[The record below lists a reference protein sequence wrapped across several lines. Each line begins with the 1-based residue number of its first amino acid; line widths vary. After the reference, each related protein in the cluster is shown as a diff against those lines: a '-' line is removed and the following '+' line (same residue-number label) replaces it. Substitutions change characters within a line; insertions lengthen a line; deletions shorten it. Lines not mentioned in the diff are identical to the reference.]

1 MPIDTIAE
9 ARDEIL
15 SYFTNAWNT
24 LGTPPLL
31 LYDDKR
37 KDLPE
42 DAPYARIKVEHVS
55 FGQRT
60 LGGKVS
66 AGGGGSRFNRTGL
79 VTVQIFALSGDGL
92 TSEDTLVDFALDT
105 LEGEETGSDRVEFR
119 DVRANEVG
127 DDGPWHQTNVV
138 AEFRYDRVK

>member
-15 SYFTNAWNT
+15 SYFTTAWNT

-31 LYDDKR
+31 LYGDKH
-37 KDLPE
+37 KDLP
-42 DAPYARIKVEHVS
+42 DNAPYARITVEHVTM
-55 FGQRT
+55 GQRT
-60 LGGKVS
+60 LGGKIS
-66 AGGGGSRFNRTGL
+66 TGGGGSRFNRTGL
-79 VTVQIFALSGDGL
+79 VTVQIFSPSGDGL
-92 TSEDTLVDFALDT
+92 TSQDTLVDFALDT

-127 DDGPWHQTNVV
+127 EDGPWHHTNVV